1 MERVPIA
8 IGRNEVNINMSNKN
22 IVITGASK
30 GIGRAIALKF
40 AAQGFDVAVC
50 ARNQAD
56 LDSLRAELQSLST
69 NIKILAISCDVRQ
82 KDEVLAFAKQVT
94 DAFGAV
100 DVLVNNAGI
109 FLPGQVHNEPEGTL
123 EQLIET
129 NLYSAYHITRA
140 LITDMKARNSGSIF
154 NVSSVAGTQAYSNGG
169 SYSISKFAMQGFSKA
184 LREELKP
191 HNIKVTTLV
200 PGATLT
206 NSWAG
211 SGLPDERFMKAED
224 IAQAVWDVY
233 QLSANTVVEEITLRP
248 VLGDI

>member
-1 MERVPIA
+1 MGQGGEL
-8 IGRNEVNINMSNKN
+8 NMSNKS
-22 IVITGASK
+22 IVVTGASK
-30 GIGRAIALKF
+30 GIGRAIALQF
-40 AAQGFDVAVC
+40 AKHGFNVAVC

-56 LDSLRAELQSLST
+56 LDNLKAELQAISPNS
-69 NIKILAISCDVRQ
+69 KILALGCDVRQ
-82 KDEVLAFAKQVT
+82 KEEVLAFAKQVT
-94 DAFGAV
+94 DNFGTV
-100 DVLVNNAGI
+100 DILVNNAGI
-109 FLPGQVHNEPEGTL
+109 FLPGEVHSEPEGTL

-140 LITDMKARNSGSIF
+140 LIGDMKARKSGSIF
-154 NVSSVAGTQAYSNGG
+154 NVSSVAGVQAYSNGG

-206 NSWAG
+206 SSWAG

-233 QLSANTVVEEITLRP
+233 SLSPNTVVEEILLRP

>member
-1 MERVPIA
+1 
-8 IGRNEVNINMSNKN
+8 MSKS

-40 AAQGFDVAVC
+40 AAQGFNVAVC
-50 ARNQAD
+50 ARKQAD
-56 LDSLRAELQSLST
+56 LDSLKAELQAQSST
-69 NIKILAISCDVRQ
+69 IKVLAVSCDVRK
-82 KDEVLAFAKQVT
+82 KDEVLAFAKQV
-94 DAFGAV
+94 AESFGTV
-100 DVLVNNAGI
+100 DVLVNNAGV
-109 FLPGQVHNEPEGTL
+109 FLPGEVHSEPEGTL

-129 NLYSAYHITRA
+129 NLYSAYHISRA
-140 LITDMKARNSGSIF
+140 LIPAMKERKSGSIF
-154 NVSSVAGTQAYSNGG
+154 NVSSVAGIQAYHNGG
-169 SYSISKFAMQGFSKA
+169 SYSISKFALQGFSKA

-211 SGLPDERFMKAED
+211 SGLPDERFIKAED
-224 IAQAVWDVY
+224 IAQTVWDVY
-233 QLSANTVVEEITLRP
+233 NLSPNTVVEEILLRP